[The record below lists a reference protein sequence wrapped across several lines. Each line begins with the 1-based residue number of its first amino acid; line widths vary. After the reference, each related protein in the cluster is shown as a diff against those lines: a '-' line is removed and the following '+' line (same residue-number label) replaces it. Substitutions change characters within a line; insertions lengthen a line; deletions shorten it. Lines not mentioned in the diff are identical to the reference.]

1 MEYIENHRHLDVY
14 DREHILE
21 HFLPI
26 SKQTPKP
33 STSIECKDVECF
45 LKIKILCVMKWA
57 RLTRDHKFL

>member
-33 STSIECKDVECF
+33 STSIVLGCCVCF
-45 LKIKILCVMKWA
+45 LKNQ
-57 RLTRDHKFL
+57 KFSE